1 MLSTADISIRTTA
14 ATGLRHVAAPV
25 RFVAAE
31 LALFASIYVGYLAVR
46 SSSVGSR
53 GEAVANARDL
63 IALEQAAGLSY
74 EAWLQGAASALHG
87 FFSAYYMLGFGP
99 VILATAVWMATRR
112 RDVYRRF
119 RTVLLVSIAIA
130 TIGYVA
136 YPAAPPRMIP
146 ELGIA
151 DTVGLSGSHDE
162 GSFAGV
168 KFNPYAAMP
177 SMHVGWSLVVGIF
190 GYQAARRRFT
200 KALFAAHPA
209 IMAVTVTATGN
220 HYFVDSIAGAL
231 VALTAVGVVYL
242 AAQARPVPALV
253 AATRRRLAA
262 APALTLAPAALP
274 APAAATARTPAASL
288 TIAPPRIGTGAMRAM
303 RLSAGLPGWATTAA
317 RAPVACPQRC

>member
-1 MLSTADISIRTTA
+1 MLSTADISIRNTA
-14 ATGLRHVAAPV
+14 ATGLRHVAAPA
-25 RFVAAE
+25 RFIAAE
-31 LALFASIYVGYLAVR
+31 LALFASIYLGYLAVR

-63 IALEQAAGLSY
+63 VALEQAAGLSY
-74 EAWLQGAASALHG
+74 EAWLQAAAASLHG

-99 VILATAVWMATRR
+99 VIFATAVWMATRR

-146 ELGIA
+146 ELGIV

-200 KALFAAHPA
+200 KALFVAHPA

-220 HYFVDSIAGAL
+220 HYFVDSLAGAL
-231 VALTAVGVVYL
+231 VTVTAIGIVYL
-242 AAQARPVPALV
+242 AAHALPATV

-262 APALTLAPAALP
+262 APTLTLAPAALP
-274 APAAATARTPAASL
+274 APAAATVRTPAASFA
-288 TIAPPRIGTGAMRAM
+288 TAPPRLATGAMRAM
-303 RLSAGLPGWATTAA
+303 RLSAGLPGWAAAAA
-317 RAPVACPQRC
+317 RTPITCPQRC

>member
-1 MLSTADISIRTTA
+1 MLSTADISFRTTA

-74 EAWLQGAASALHG
+74 EAWLQAAAASAHG

-99 VILATAVWMATRR
+99 VIFATAVWMATRR

-231 VALTAVGVVYL
+231 VALTAVAIVYL
-242 AAQARPVPALV
+242 AAHAVPATV

-262 APALTLAPAALP
+262 APARTRPTATVAAPAASTVP
-274 APAAATARTPAASL
+274 TPTASL
-288 TIAPPRIGTGAMRAM
+288 TITPPRVATGAMRAM
-303 RLSAGLPGWATTAA
+303 RLSAGLPGWATAAA
-317 RAPVACPQRC
+317 RAPVACPQHC

>member
-63 IALEQAAGLSY
+63 IALERVAGVSHEAA
-74 EAWLQGAASALHG
+74 LQGAVASLHG

-99 VILATAVWMATRR
+99 VIFATAVWMATRR

-146 ELGIA
+146 QLGIA

-200 KALFAAHPA
+200 KTLFAAHPA

-231 VALTAVGVVYL
+231 VALTAVAMVYL
-242 AAQARPVPALV
+242 AAHAVPATV

-262 APALTLAPAALP
+262 APARTRPTATVAAPAASTVP
-274 APAAATARTPAASL
+274 TPTASL
-288 TIAPPRIGTGAMRAM
+288 TITPPRVATGAMRAM
-303 RLSAGLPGWATTAA
+303 RLSAGLPGWATAAA
-317 RAPVACPQRC
+317 RAPVACPQHC

>member
-1 MLSTADISIRTTA
+1 MPGSATAPAARVSDAVRMLSTADISVRTTA
-14 ATGLRHVAAPV
+14 ATGLRQVAAPA
-25 RFVAAE
+25 RFIAAE

-63 IALEQAAGLSY
+63 IALERVAGLSH
-74 EAWLQGAASALHG
+74 EAALQGAVASAHG

-99 VILATAVWMATRR
+99 VIFATAVWMATRR

-146 ELGIA
+146 QLGIT

-231 VALTAVGVVYL
+231 VTVTAIGIVGL
-242 AAQARPVPALV
+242 AAQARMPATV
-253 AATRRRLAA
+253 AATRRV
-262 APALTLAPAALP
+262 
-274 APAAATARTPAASL
+274 
-288 TIAPPRIGTGAMRAM
+288 IAHPSWP
-303 RLSAGLPGWATTAA
+303 SSH
-317 RAPVACPQRC
+317 